1 MLYIHLW
8 NRILKCLADRP
19 SSRLPVPG
27 VWSWY
32 IFSRDVEGHIRRGG
46 RGVLANPDAGEQVG
60 DTRPEGGGEV
70 EGYGNNIDITS
81 SSVQN
86 THIQR
91 KIHIYIPYADNS

>member
-60 DTRPEGGGEV
+60 DTRPEGGEV
-70 EGYGNNIDITS
+70 EKGYENNMDIDS
-81 SSVQN
+81 SRV
-86 THIQR
+86 
-91 KIHIYIPYADNS
+91 